1 MTIIEGLTQV
11 EKDIL
16 NVIIKWEKANKHRV
30 PYGFSHTLPYNELGA
45 SRYSEEDIKRTLER
59 LVQKKILN
67 KKDDGSYILTEETF
81 NALMKKMNGHKH
93 NADKHYF
100 DENVLAE
107 IEKEFSKWKEFL
119 NITIGLFS
127 FNLAISC
134 LGTKNPKSWAFVS
147 FIFVGILLGYGN
159 KYFPQKIKELRKAEL
174 NKIDKLTLKG
184 LEVEYFGLKN
194 FWKHCPLY
202 LLGFLFLALLAL
214 GVIKG

>member
-93 NADKHYF
+93 NADKPKF
-100 DENVLAE
+100 DSQE
-107 IEKEFSKWKEFL
+107 
-119 NITIGLFS
+119 GLR
-127 FNLAISC
+127 
-134 LGTKNPKSWAFVS
+134 
-147 FIFVGILLGYGN
+147 
-159 KYFPQKIKELRKAEL
+159 ELK
-174 NKIDKLTLKG
+174 
-184 LEVEYFGLKN
+184 
-194 FWKHCPLY
+194 
-202 LLGFLFLALLAL
+202 
-214 GVIKG
+214 